1 MYWNSFLENSEDE
14 IAKYKF
20 DGSSKP
26 LEINNLESF
35 NLWNEA
41 ADTFIKSLPFIQSF
55 FKTIEKMKADG
66 LLNDQFYLNYEI
78 ENIDFES
85 IMISSFINFV
95 GGHYEKESA
104 GKMGVTIFELKKF
117 YHSFFKKQGEEY
129 LIKGEEDPVLREQ
142 TALFIEK
149 FGLELVP
156 RFDKYLYQIMI
167 EQLNGY
173 EIDNMEQDEFKHIGG
188 PILLNNVSN

>member
-1 MYWNSFLENSEDE
+1 
-14 IAKYKF
+14 
-20 DGSSKP
+20 
-26 LEINNLESF
+26 
-35 NLWNEA
+35 
-41 ADTFIKSLPFIQSF
+41 
-55 FKTIEKMKADG
+55 MKGDG

-117 YHSFFKKQGEEY
+117 YQTFFKKQGEEY

-142 TALFIEK
+142 TGLFIEK

-173 EIDNMEQDEFKHIGG
+173 EIDNMDQDEFKHIGG
-188 PILLNNVSN
+188 PILLNNISN

>member
-1 MYWNSFLENSEDE
+1 M
-14 IAKYKF
+14 
-20 DGSSKP
+20 
-26 LEINNLESF
+26 
-35 NLWNEA
+35 
-41 ADTFIKSLPFIQSF
+41 
-55 FKTIEKMKADG
+55 
-66 LLNDQFYLNYEI
+66 
-78 ENIDFES
+78 
-85 IMISSFINFV
+85 

-117 YHSFFKKQGEEY
+117 YQTFFKKQGEEY

-142 TALFIEK
+142 TGLFIEK

-188 PILLNNVSN
+188 PILLNNTSN